1 MKTLLLFF
9 LLPTLSFPQTW
20 APNGAKWTYTQGTIN
35 PNYTT
40 FTTFESVSDTV
51 INGQNCKNLT
61 KIEHYGS
68 VWSDT
73 SQLYTYLDR
82 NRVYFH
88 NVTGWCLIYDFS
100 AQQGDT
106 FVLTC
111 FHGANGQPLVV
122 KVLSVDTIT
131 INGHQRKRFDYLVS
145 DLIIGFS
152 GFVIEGIGN
161 VEGMFP
167 LGHHTLGIGPLRCYE
182 DSILGLYK
190 NQYYYRNRDSA
201 WHQDCNLIITG
212 VDDQTFSEN
221 LKVFPNPF
229 NNHLTFQIANNIQTT
244 ITLYDL
250 MGKNVFHQIFTNYTT
265 INTEHLPDSF
275 YFYEV
280 RNNNGTRKT
289 GKIIKQ

>member
-1 MKTLLLFF
+1 MKSLLLF
-9 LLPTLSFPQTW
+9 LILPNLALTQTW
-20 APNGAKWTYTQGTIN
+20 APIGAKWTYTQGTIN

-40 FTTFESVSDTV
+40 FTTFESVADTV
-51 INGQNCKNLT
+51 IDGQSCKILT
-61 KIEHYGS
+61 IIEHYGPG
-68 VWSDT
+68 WSDT
-73 SQLYTYLDR
+73 SQQYTYSDS
-82 NRVYFH
+82 NRVYFYSG
-88 NVTGWCLIYDFS
+88 TSWCLIYDFN

-106 FVLTC
+106 FVLNC
-111 FHGANGQPLVV
+111 FHGALVQPVV

-131 INGHQRKRFDYLVS
+131 INGHQRKRFNYLVS
-145 DLIIGFS
+145 DLLIGFS

-161 VEGMFP
+161 TYGMFP
-167 LGHHTLGIGPLRCYE
+167 VVHHTLGIGPLRCYK

-212 VDDQTFSEN
+212 VDDQTASEN

-229 NNHLTFQIANNIQTT
+229 FDNLTFQFLKNIQTR

-250 MGKNVFHQIFTNYTT
+250 MGKCVLDQIFTNYAT
-265 INTEHLPDSF
+265 INTELLPRSI

-280 RNNNGTRKT
+280 RSNNRTRKT
-289 GKIIKQ
+289 GMIIKQ

>member
-1 MKTLLLFF
+1 MKTHLFFF
-9 LLPTLSFPQTW
+9 LLPTLTFTQAW
-20 APNGAKWTYTQGTIN
+20 APIGAKWTYTQGTIN

-40 FTTFESVSDTV
+40 FTTFESVADTA
-51 INGQNCKNLT
+51 INGQNCKSLT

-73 SQLYTYLDR
+73 SQFYTYLDS
-82 NRVYFH
+82 NRVYFL
-88 NVTGWCLIYDFS
+88 NVTDKCLIYDFN
-100 AQQGDT
+100 AQQNDT
-106 FVLTC
+106 FILNC
-111 FHGANGQPLVV
+111 FHGANGQPVVV
-122 KVLSVDTIT
+122 KVLSVDTIK

-145 DLIIGFS
+145 DLLIGFS

-161 VEGMFP
+161 TNGMFP
-167 LGHHTLGIGPLRCYE
+167 VVHHTLDGPLRCY
-182 DSILGLYK
+182 DDNILGIYK

-212 VDDQTFSEN
+212 VDDQTVSQN

-229 NNHLTFQIANNIQTT
+229 YNHLTFQFANNIQTT

-265 INTEHLPDSF
+265 INTEPLSDSF